1 MVTGVLGK
9 GGILGSGYLKACG
22 VEGSWGK
29 VVGRQLVISTRVLT
43 VIEDVNCVSERPV
56 YVQGSA
62 WQLSEE
68 KDKGVALCMEVGGC
82 VERNQRCLR
91 WLNM

>member
-9 GGILGSGYLKACG
+9 VGILGSGYLKACG
-22 VEGSWGK
+22 VESSWGE
-29 VVGRQLVISTRVLT
+29 VVGRQLVISTGVLT

-62 WQLSEE
+62 WQSSEE
-68 KDKGVALCMEVGGC
+68 KDKGVTLCMEVGG
-82 VERNQRCLR
+82 VWREIKDV
-91 WLNM
+91 